1 MSKYRNTFYEDFK
14 PQFLVIFSRN
24 YRHRLV
30 LKIPFPDYIF
40 QISFHI
46 FPKISK
52 YRTENLLF
60 LSTGKYYAPP
70 PPPPP
75 PHAPSLSK
83 ELLLKTSQYL
93 RENTCLEPLFDN
105 VAGIF
110 NSSILY
116 LRWLLLESLF

>member
-24 YRHRLV
+24 YRHRVV
-30 LKIPFPDYIF
+30 LKIPFPD
-40 QISFHI
+40 QI

-52 YRTENLLF
+52 YRTENLHF
-60 LSTGKYYAPP
+60 PSTGKYYALPPPAPP
-70 PPPPP
+70 PP
-75 PHAPSLSK
+75 SFSK